1 VKLTRACVGSL
12 DESTSVSEI
21 IDGPV
26 LAGVH
31 TIDIAMAAALDAMFE
46 IGSAETIENQD
57 DENDAA

>member
-1 VKLTRACVGSL
+1 M
-12 DESTSVSEI
+12 SEI

-26 LAGVH
+26 LGGVH